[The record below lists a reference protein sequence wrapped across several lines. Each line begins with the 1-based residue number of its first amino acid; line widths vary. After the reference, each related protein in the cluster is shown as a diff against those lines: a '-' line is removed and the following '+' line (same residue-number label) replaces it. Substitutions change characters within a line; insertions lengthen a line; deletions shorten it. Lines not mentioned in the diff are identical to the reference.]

1 MATGY
6 CIRKRRAGH
15 QGGCLV
21 RPVSCLWP
29 QAHSLQERF
38 LSCRDAGPHCGGGV
52 HIPGHTLR
60 CTGSIHFPYFL
71 EVKSNVTGSSLFAS
85 PGERP
90 VSVVVDTQCLH
101 AIIMPRFQGW
111 ATEQLGTWVTEASFR
126 AELLPGYL
134 DPLERACSGSATL
147 PPP

>member
-21 RPVSCLWP
+21 RPVSRLWP
-29 QAHSLQERF
+29 QAHSLQELR
-38 LSCRDAGPHCGGGV
+38 LLQGCGAPLWGWCPH
-52 HIPGHTLR
+52 PWPHTQMHR
-60 CTGSIHFPYFL
+60 KRPFFYFL

-85 PGERP
+85 PGGRP
-90 VSVVVDTQCLH
+90 VSVVVDTHCLH
-101 AIIMPRFQGW
+101 AIITPRFQGW

-126 AELLPGYL
+126 AGLLPGYL